1 SMGLAVVEK
10 QGTSSRPVTG
20 LPLLLLAAAA
30 FALATN
36 SDGEEVSVTVPV
48 SSGRDDADAPPPPPP
63 PPPPMEAE
71 VVESEKQ
78 DSPAALLGPPRRCLR
93 PHGTSPGFWN
103 TLAITHSSWRK
114 AGSEC
119 STVQVSF

>member
-1 SMGLAVVEK
+1 
-10 QGTSSRPVTG
+10 
-20 LPLLLLAAAA
+20 LLAAA

-36 SDGEEVSVTVPV
+36 SDGEEVSVTV
-48 SSGRDDADAPPPPPP
+48 SSGRDDADAPPP

-78 DSPAALLGPPRRCLR
+78 DSPAAALGPPRRCLR

-114 AGSEC
+114 ADSEC
-119 STVQVSF
+119 CTVQVSFFLLLMIVNKVKMYSAENASTSLIEP